1 VPAPAPPPA
10 PDWATGPPEAV
21 RPDWLAAQPLTPSA
35 PDSAPDWLVST
46 PPAAAEPPPAPVEP
60 AEPAAPLAPA
70 DPEVPAEAV
79 SPSTPASMSPP
90 AWWFESEALLPP
102 GDGTNGDGHPGTG
115 PGDGAGDA
123 LPASAVTELSD
134 GLVRRVP
141 GAHLA
146 PPLRRDTTTEPLAA
160 HTPTA
165 PRDRDQVRSML
176 SNFQASQRAGRAAT
190 DPPPPDRS
198 PQENR

>member
-1 VPAPAPPPA
+1 
-10 PDWATGPPEAV
+10 
-21 RPDWLAAQPLTPSA
+21 
-35 PDSAPDWLVST
+35 
-46 PPAAAEPPPAPVEP
+46 
-60 AEPAAPLAPA
+60 
-70 DPEVPAEAV
+70 
-79 SPSTPASMSPP
+79 MSPP

-115 PGDGAGDA
+115 PGDGTGDP
-123 LPASAVTELSD
+123 LPAAVVQELSD

-146 PPLRRDTTTEPLAA
+146 PALRRDATTEPLAA
-160 HTPTA
+160 PASPA

-176 SNFQASQRAGRAAT
+176 SDFQASQRAGRAAT